1 LADSLEA
8 QIDEA
13 NTAILAEMEHWNE
26 LKVDPAEVVNI
37 NTVMLDAYTFT
48 LGAYLEEL
56 GVIDGKEFTLR
67 FKKRLLENLRF
78 HRGNVTPMV
87 QEARRNAIIRPN
99 NRRNFH

>member
-1 LADSLEA
+1 LADSIEA

-13 NTAILAEMEHWNE
+13 NSQILEEMEHWNE

-37 NTVMLDAYTFT
+37 NTVMLDAYAFA
-48 LGAYLEEL
+48 LGSYLEEL

-67 FKKRLLENLRF
+67 FKVRLLENLRF

-87 QEARRNAIIRPN
+87 QEARRNAILRPN